1 MTMLDM
7 TQTLA
12 AIAVPARGES
22 NQYVT
27 FRCGAAGY
35 GVPIMAVREIRSWQP
50 TTPVPGRGPASRG
63 VLNIRGMVIEV
74 LDLGVMLGQGPVV
87 DGHGKVVLV
96 LSHKEKHLGLVGDAV
111 SDIIQAEPGDLM
123 PLPLRTPS
131 LSGARLT
138 AMVDHETGL
147 IGVLD
152 LDSLFDALL

>member
-1 MTMLDM
+1 MLVP
-7 TQTLA
+7 TRALA
-12 AIAVPARGES
+12 SNAAPVMGES

-27 FRCGAAGY
+27 FRCGPAGY

-63 VLNIRGMVIEV
+63 LLNLRGMVIEV
-74 LDLGVMLGQGPVV
+74 LDLGVMLGRGPAAN
-87 DGHGKVVLV
+87 GHGQVVLV
-96 LSHKEKHLGLVGDAV
+96 LSHKEKHLGLAGDAV

-131 LSGARLT
+131 LTGASLT

-152 LDSLFDALL
+152 LDSLFGALL